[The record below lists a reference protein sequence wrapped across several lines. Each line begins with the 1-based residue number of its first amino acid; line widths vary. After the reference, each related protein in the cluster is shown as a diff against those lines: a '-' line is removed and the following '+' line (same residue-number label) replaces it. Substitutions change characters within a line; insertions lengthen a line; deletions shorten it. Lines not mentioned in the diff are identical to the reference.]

1 MMTVRVGEMVMV
13 CVWWCV
19 GMVVRIVRSRR
30 QHRNTHTHTHTL
42 YRRKRTQVPHTLY
55 GIDKPTPY
63 NIDIIPYNIDTT
75 P

>member
-1 MMTVRVGEMVMV
+1 MCVVVCRDGGED
-13 CVWWCV
+13 C
-19 GMVVRIVRSRR
+19 SFEETAPE
-30 QHRNTHTHTHTL
+30 HTHTHTHTL